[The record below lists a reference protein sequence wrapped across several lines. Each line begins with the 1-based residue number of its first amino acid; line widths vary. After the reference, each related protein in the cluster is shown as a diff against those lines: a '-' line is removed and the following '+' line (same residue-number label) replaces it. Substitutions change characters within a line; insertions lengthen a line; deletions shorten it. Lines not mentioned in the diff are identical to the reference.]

1 MVVNLGN
8 INSEK
13 KEYIQEEG
21 YMTLKCV
28 EVKFLKNSSNN
39 NPIYRFTYKNKH
51 NKYIVED
58 ITIMPNTMWKIKQIA
73 DAMGFTY
80 ENVNILHF
88 HDMYFV
94 GGIKSRKHK
103 NQVNEIVDIFEIRD
117 YRPSI
122 KLKNNI
128 PKEGEP
134 YIKYE
139 NMAHDIQDYNHND
152 EERNPSQDIDED
164 EIPF

>member
-28 EVKFLKNSSNN
+28 EVKFLKHSSNK
-39 NPIYRFTYKNKH
+39 NPIYIFTYKNKH
-51 NKYIVED
+51 NKYISED

-80 ENVNILHF
+80 EKVNILHF

-94 GGIKSRKHK
+94 GGIKAKKHK
-103 NQVNEIVDIFEIRD
+103 TQVGEIVDIFEIRD
-117 YRPSI
+117 YRPST
-122 KLKNNI
+122 KLKNKI
-128 PKEGEP
+128 PAEGEP

-139 NMAHDIQDYNHND
+139 NMSHENQDSNIYDH
-152 EERNPSQDIDED
+152 ERNPSEDINED